1 MTNEMQ
7 EPQKLPTWRQASTLL
22 GAGFV
27 LLVGGCATVF
37 LHGDSSRFRFL
48 DALGGVAY
56 FAGWLLVLIGLVAR
70 QRQKRREKKLR
81 EKP

>member
-1 MTNEMQ
+1 MTNETPASQ
-7 EPQKLPTWRQASTLL
+7 ELPTWKQAGTILV
-22 GAGFV
+22 AGFV

-37 LHGDSSRFRFL
+37 LHGDGSRFRFL
-48 DALGGVAY
+48 DALGSIAY

-70 QRQKRREKKLR
+70 QRQKRREKKPR